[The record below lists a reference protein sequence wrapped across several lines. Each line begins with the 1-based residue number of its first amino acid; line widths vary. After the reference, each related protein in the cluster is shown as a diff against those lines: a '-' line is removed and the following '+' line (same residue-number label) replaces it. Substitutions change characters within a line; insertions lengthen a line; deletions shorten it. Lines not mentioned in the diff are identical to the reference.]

1 LDVYSFKKGGR
12 VRKVTGFV
20 RTNACGSECH
30 FEFDVQDSATV
41 DEIEEEAKAAAFDMV
56 EWSYEIEGKEGA

>member
-1 LDVYSFKKGGR
+1 